1 MSRMGHIVLQHTTEN
16 GVIGLCDDTKRM
28 VSQEEE
34 ADAFAAEMMAPACV
48 ICTNAA

>member
-1 MSRMGHIVLQHTTEN
+1 MGHIVLQHTTEN
-16 GVIGLCDDTKRM
+16 GVIGLCDDPQRM